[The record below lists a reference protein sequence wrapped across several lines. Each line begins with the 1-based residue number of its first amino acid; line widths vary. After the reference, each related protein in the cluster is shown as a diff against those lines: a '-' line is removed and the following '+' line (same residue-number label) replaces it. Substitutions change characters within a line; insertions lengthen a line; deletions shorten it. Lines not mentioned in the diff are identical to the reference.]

1 MRKVLMLIPVA
12 LVLALLIG
20 VEAYGAESHQ
30 STAMV
35 VKVDPAKRTV
45 ILWETG
51 HSHELVLAQSAL
63 LRDDHGMGLKGLKAL
78 QVGDYVYEDC
88 ILGKDGRS
96 SIARE
101 IRVLRPAWRMIESP
115 EY

>member
-1 MRKVLMLIPVA
+1 MRKVVMVIPVA

-20 VEAYGAESHQ
+20 GEAYSAASHQ

-45 ILWETG
+45 ILWESG
-51 HSHELVLAQSAL
+51 HSHELVLAESAL
-63 LRDDHGMGLKGLKAL
+63 LRDDHGLGLKGLNAL

-88 ILGKDGRS
+88 IFGEGRRT